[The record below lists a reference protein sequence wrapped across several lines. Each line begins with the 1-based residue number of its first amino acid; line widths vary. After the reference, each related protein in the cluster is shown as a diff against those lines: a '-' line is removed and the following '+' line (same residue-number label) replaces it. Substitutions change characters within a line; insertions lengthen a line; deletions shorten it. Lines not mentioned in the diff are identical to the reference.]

1 MRNGNVN
8 IVFFGLSS
16 IDHLFSDRDRDREGK
31 RETERDNEGERKT
44 IILH

>member
-16 IDHLFSDRDRDREGK
+16 IDHLFSDRDRDRDIKGK
-31 RETERDNEGERKT
+31 IETEREIVRVKEK
-44 IILH
+44 L